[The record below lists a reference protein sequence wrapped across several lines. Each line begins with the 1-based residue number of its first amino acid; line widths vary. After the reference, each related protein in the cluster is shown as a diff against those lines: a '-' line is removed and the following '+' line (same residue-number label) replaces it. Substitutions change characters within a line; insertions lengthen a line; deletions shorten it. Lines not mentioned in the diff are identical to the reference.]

1 MKKETLEREYLEN
14 GLTQKQI
21 AEKYNIS
28 RVSVVRLMQEYG
40 ISTRPPYLRRSP
52 ELEDAELTE
61 LEEQFLL
68 GKLLGDG
75 SIYLGNSSLNYRL
88 GFAHCVKQKEYI
100 EYCYSFITRWCS
112 QPPQYREQKRDPKVY
127 KTDTLKKY
135 VLESKSHPEFGRLHR
150 YIYEHGR
157 KVINKDILSS
167 LTPLSWAIW
176 YQDDGSLETD
186 HRTGN
191 VTGMKLHTNQFPKES
206 VDLIVSW
213 LKTEYGINATAN
225 KSQVGKDGITQYCV
239 RISKSSIVDF
249 SNLIRP
255 HVHPSMTYKIVDD
268 IVRPRQ

>member
-21 AEKYNIS
+21 AEKYNVS
-28 RVSVVRLMQEYG
+28 RTTIVRRMQEYG
-40 ISTRPPYLRRSP
+40 IQPRPRHSMPD
-52 ELEDAELTE
+52 EELTD

-100 EYCYSFITRWCS
+100 EYCYSFIARWCN

-127 KTDTLKKY
+127 KTDTLCKY

-157 KVINKDILSS
+157 KVINRDILSS

-186 HRTGN
+186 RRTGN
-191 VTGMKLHTNQFPKES
+191 VNGMKLHVNQFPKES

-239 RISKSSIVDF
+239 RISKSSMVDF

-255 HVHPSMTYKIVDD
+255 YVHPSMAYKIVDD
-268 IVRPRQ
+268 IVRPQ